1 MVDCKEKNRI
11 KYDDFLKKEIL
22 IIYMLNLGKTNNQI
36 LPKILNFREIYLT
49 NYLSN
54 LDPFRI
60 SFNKVFI
67 KQNTFT
73 NCF

>member
-36 LPKILNFREIYLT
+36 LPKILNFRDIIQIST
-49 NYLSN
+49 GFIQHKNFHFLSSIKN
-54 LDPFRI
+54 LAKPLP
-60 SFNKVFI
+60 K
-67 KQNTFT
+67 
-73 NCF
+73 

>member
-36 LPKILNFREIYLT
+36 LPKILNFRDISLKK
-49 NYLSN
+49 LN
-54 LDPFRI
+54 LAFFDKKF
-60 SFNKVFI
+60 SYY
-67 KQNTFT
+67 Q
-73 NCF
+73 

>member
-36 LPKILNFREIYLT
+36 LPKILNFRDIIF
-49 NYLSN
+49 LSKKGES
-54 LDPFRI
+54 L
-60 SFNKVFI
+60 
-67 KQNTFT
+67 
-73 NCF
+73 

>member
-36 LPKILNFREIYLT
+36 LPKILNFREIL
-49 NYLSN
+49 
-54 LDPFRI
+54 
-60 SFNKVFI
+60 
-67 KQNTFT
+67 KQY
-73 NCF
+73 